1 MRLRGLKV
9 ILLVGILLVV
19 GAVVWITV
27 DALRP
32 IDLPKDARSDISRAA
47 TIAYGHIIVADGHSR
62 IVIDEIWKQPSS
74 GHVPSIGSSM
84 SSPLPGDA
92 KPSSLILCFHL
103 GRKSPYCILSVYG
116 DRIPAANL
124 SLHDVKALCV
134 ATPRT

>member
-9 ILLVGILLVV
+9 ILLTGILVVV

-32 IDLPKDARSDISRAA
+32 IHLPKNARSDISRAA

-74 GHVPSIGSSM
+74 DHMPSIGWSM
-84 SSPLPGDA
+84 RSPLPTDA
-92 KPSSLILCFHL
+92 KPSSVILCFHR
-103 GRKSPYCILSVYG
+103 GGNSPYSILSVQR
-116 DRIPAANL
+116 DRISAANM
-124 SLHDVKALCV
+124 SLHDLKALC
-134 ATPRT
+134 